1 MGSLLLFIAA
11 ALATPA
17 GATAIAA
24 RHSLRLEQ
32 ILKERG
38 FLAPAPS
45 LRAVQSIS
53 APASVEIDERIQTDS
68 KTGAELSRIK
78 SWTETVG
85 ADLLH
90 VELTTLPRHLHSV
103 AFWVFPK
110 GSAGCSMF
118 GWTMYDANG
127 RALKSSFWRNDPA
140 MRIAGAVKFP
150 SDIYPDSV
158 PPAAFLRVLGALRDG
173 ASGELNQQISPY
185 GYVGQTVKV
194 ESVQQITVPAGT
206 FSAFKVSTTPNV
218 STLMPSW
225 PGFVLGVINRFVPTS
240 TYYFDS
246 HAPYRMLRQEG
257 TVAAGGP
264 KVTTELLRFYI
275 AGAQANNT
283 IGTQAIPIPAR

>member
-1 MGSLLLFIAA
+1 LGSLFVFIAA
-11 ALATPA
+11 AFAPPAVAAT
-17 GATAIAA
+17 IAA
-24 RHSLRLEQ
+24 HHSSRLEQ
-32 ILKERG
+32 TLKERG

-45 LRAVQSIS
+45 ERAVEGIS
-53 APASVEIDERIQTDS
+53 PPASVEVDEQVQTDS
-68 KTGAELSRIK
+68 KTGSELSRIK
-78 SWTETVG
+78 SWTEAIG
-85 ADLLH
+85 ANLLH
-90 VELTTLPRHLHSV
+90 VELTSLPERLHSV

-110 GSAGCSMF
+110 GSSGCSMF
-118 GWTMYDANG
+118 GWTMYDPNG

-158 PPAAFLRVLGALRDG
+158 PPAAFLRVIGTPRAG

-185 GYVGQTVKV
+185 GYVGQTVTV
-194 ESVQQITVPAGT
+194 EGIQQITVPAGT
-206 FSAFKVSTTPNV
+206 FSAFKVSTVPDV

-257 TVAAGGP
+257 TLAAGGP
-264 KVTTELLRFYI
+264 EVTTELLRFYM

-283 IGTQAIPIPAR
+283 VGTQAVPVPAR